1 MAASAPVVH
10 IGENSPEQVAFKL
23 MHEIANIEKKS
34 MNHQPS
40 AGWTIADRT
49 WILRMPENH
58 EGLLSLRAWGD
69 AATQDASL
77 IFF

>member
-49 WILRMPENH
+49 WILDTCSECLKIMRDYY
-58 EGLLSLRAWGD
+58 R
-69 AATQDASL
+69 
-77 IFF
+77 